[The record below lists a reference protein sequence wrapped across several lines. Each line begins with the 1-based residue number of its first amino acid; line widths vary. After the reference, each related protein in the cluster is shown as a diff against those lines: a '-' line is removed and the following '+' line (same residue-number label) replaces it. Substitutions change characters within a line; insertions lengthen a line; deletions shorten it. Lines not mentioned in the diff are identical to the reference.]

1 MNMITLLHF
10 LSSNSGLVTA
20 ITITPSEDILKL
32 RLDWLSYVQLFTEV
46 WLAILQPREDW
57 LYI

>member
-46 WLAILQPREDW
+46 WLAILQPRED
-57 LYI
+57 